1 MKRTMLFCGAIVWIS
16 AAVAAIRQA
25 VPVEDDVGGL
35 PPGVQY
41 RKYESV
47 TWKIFNDSA
56 PALERLGTLKTRR
69 SDEIESSD
77 FSVGCE
83 CLDRDYQ
90 DFEMYKS
97 FLPDLGVKWVR
108 LLSGWA
114 KTERTKGIYD
124 FAWTDAQVDF
134 CLSHRIQPWFCLC
147 YGNPLYSSGKWLGMK
162 IHELVASP
170 EGYTAWLRYVEA
182 TVVHYRTRVR
192 RWEIWNEPFD
202 QTEDYAKLCADTA
215 EAIVRAQPEAEL
227 VVAAC
232 RFPKD
237 HEAVYAALKS
247 KGLEKSVKFW
257 AYHGYSPNVD
267 GSYEGKRRGRHTPTE
282 VFRAWV
288 KGKDPGY
295 DVLQGESGC
304 PAQLEFAHAMS
315 NLPWTEFSKA
325 KWDLRR
331 AIGDRARGIFTS
343 HFSIADNAYPNML
356 QSFGLIRSDIQH
368 RFIYRRPS
376 YYGMRNVYSFFD
388 ATVKSAGVGVVAT
401 KGRKATVCRFVKRG
415 RKLLVAWFSHE
426 RPTDELEWVGAAVP
440 CEDMHF
446 DKPVWVDLITGGVY
460 ALPKDF
466 AEIPLRDSPVMVADL
481 VSVELIRHDF
491 DNLGE

>member
-1 MKRTMLFCGAIVWIS
+1 MKKAAFFGGVLVWMS
-16 AAVAAIRQA
+16 AAVAATRQA
-25 VPVEDDVGGL
+25 APVEDDVGGL

-47 TWKIFNDSA
+47 TWKMFNDST
-56 PALERLGTLKTRR
+56 PALKRLGTLKTRR

-134 CLSHRIQPWFCLC
+134 CLSHGIQPWFCLC

-162 IHELVASP
+162 LRELVASP
-170 EGYTAWLRYVEA
+170 EGYAAWLRYVEA
-182 TVVHYRTRVR
+182 TVVRYRTRVR

-215 EAIVRAQPEAEL
+215 EAIVRAEPEAEL

-237 HEAVYAALKS
+237 HEAAYAALKS
-247 KGLEKSVKFW
+247 RGLEKSVKFW

-288 KGKDPGY
+288 KGKSADY

-315 NLPWTEFSKA
+315 NHLWTEFSKA

-331 AIGDRARGIFTS
+331 AIGDRVRGIFTS
-343 HFSIADNAYPNML
+343 HFSIADNAYPNMV

-388 ATVKSAGVGVVAT
+388 ATVKPVGVRT
-401 KGRKATVCRFVKRG
+401 IETGGRKTTVCRFEKQG
-415 RKLLVAWFSHE
+415 RDLMVVWFSHE
-426 RPTDELEWVGAAVP
+426 RPTDDLEWIDAAVP
-440 CEDMHF
+440 RDSMRL
-446 DKPVWVDLITGGVY
+446 DSPVWVDLITGGAY
-460 ALPKDF
+460 ELPKDF
-466 AEIPLRDSPVMVADL
+466 REIPLRDSPVMVADRL
-481 VSVELIRHDF
+481 SVEI
-491 DNLGE
+491 